1 MTSQAVF
8 LSPRPHLDA
17 LPPYTPVQPFEVRAA
32 QLGRAPEDIVKLD
45 ANENPYG
52 PSPLARRAL
61 ADLRYAHIY
70 PDPESRSLRQALA
83 AFTGVPAEHLL
94 VGAGADE
101 LIDLLMRVLLEP
113 GDAVLT
119 CPPTFGMY
127 AFDARLNA
135 ARVVEVP
142 RISPHP
148 RRASPGL
155 RLRSDQTLG
164 AASPSPPSV
173 REGKGEGGGESFA
186 LNLDAIRH
194 AVAEHRPKLLFL
206 ATPNNPDGSL
216 PSPQVLDALLD
227 LPTLIVLDEAYI
239 EFADADLG
247 RTVSRITQVP
257 QRENLIVLRTF
268 SKWAGLAGLRVGYG
282 AFPAWLMP
290 TLWKAKQPYNVNV
303 AAQEA
308 ARATL
313 ADLDERRLV
322 VAHLRHE
329 RERLFRALQAIPY
342 LEPYPSQA
350 NFILCR
356 VVGRDAAALRRR
368 LAEEHSI
375 LIRYFA
381 TPGLKDH
388 IRISVGR
395 PQDTD
400 RLLAALERLTEK
412 TEAALSSSSKEGA

>member
-1 MTSQAVF
+1 MPPLPNS
-8 LSPRPHLDA
+8 RPHLNT
-17 LPPYTPVQPFEVRAA
+17 LPPYTPVLPFEVRAA
-32 QLGRAPEDIVKLD
+32 QLGRSPEDILKLD

-70 PDPESRSLRQALA
+70 PDPESRALREALA
-83 AFTGVPAEHLL
+83 RFTGVPAEYLL
-94 VGAGADE
+94 AGAGADE
-101 LIDLLMRVLLEP
+101 LIDLLMRVMLDP
-113 GDAVLT
+113 GDTVLT

-142 RISPHP
+142 RITNRDSP
-148 RRASPGL
+148 
-155 RLRSDQTLG
+155 
-164 AASPSPPSV
+164 
-173 REGKGEGGGESFA
+173 FA
-186 LNLDAIRH
+186 TSLDLPAIRR

-216 PSPQVLDALLD
+216 PAPEVLGALLG
-227 LPTLIVLDEAYI
+227 LPTLVVLDEAYI
-239 EFADADLG
+239 EFADDDLG
-247 RTVSRITQVP
+247 RAASRIRQVP
-257 QRENLIVLRTF
+257 RRENLVVLRTF
-268 SKWAGLAGLRVGYG
+268 SKWGGLAGLRVGYG
-282 AFPAWLMP
+282 AFPEWLLP
-290 TLWKAKQPYNVNV
+290 TLWKAKQPYNANV

-313 ADLDERRLV
+313 HDLDERRLV

-329 RERLFRALQAIPY
+329 RERLRLALQAIPY

-356 VVGRDAAALRRR
+356 VTGRDAAALQRT
-368 LAEEHSI
+368 LAEKHGI
-375 LIRYFA
+375 LVRHFA
-381 TPGLKDH
+381 TPGLEDH
-388 IRISVGR
+388 IRVSVGR

-400 RLLAALERLTEK
+400 RLIAALQEIAST
-412 TEAALSSSSKEGA
+412 G